1 MRGGLPMWKSCGS
14 SEAHAAVTVPS
25 HRLSRLSFY
34 YIYRV
39 HVVTFTQLLRPP
51 RCVSTGP
58 EVVRLA
64 GMANERER
72 ERERSRSYC
81 TQQNI
86 KWRPE
91 REGQAREA

>member
-34 YIYRV
+34 YMLYRV

-72 ERERSRSYC
+72 ERERSRSYPAEH
-81 TQQNI
+81 QV
-86 KWRPE
+86 
-91 REGQAREA
+91 